1 MVFNNVISSIVK
13 IHNNIIWHKLKGE
26 SQVTFIVSEREVFKY
41 AGTPGE
47 IVNSKVEYALVSA
60 ASPGK
65 LASN

>member
-41 AGTPGE
+41 AGTP
-47 IVNSKVEYALVSA
+47 VK
-60 ASPGK
+60 
-65 LASN
+65 